1 MNNYPKIAVLLSTYN
16 GGKFLSEQLDS
27 LLEQTY
33 SNLIIVVRDDDSHDD
48 TDLILDDYS
57 TRYKE
62 KIHRILG
69 DKNNLGASGSF
80 SCLVEYALREKER
93 LGLTSAYLMFCDQD
107 DIWVPEKVAIQV
119 KEMLATEK
127 RIPTQ
132 PVLIHS
138 DLYVV
143 SATNQ
148 LIAESFIRY
157 QGLEIKRNDFA
168 NIIISNLV
176 TGCTALI
183 NEELAKKAIPIPKK
197 AIMHD
202 WWLALLASAT
212 GEVIFLPTPLV
223 YYRQHGLNTIGA
235 KKFIKGPTENWSVLQ
250 GLLNAKPNRH
260 LSEVASQAQEFRK
273 IHGAKLNLRKNVS
286 LLVSA
291 FMSVNMGP
299 FQRLVYRIARAL

>member
-16 GGKFLSEQLDS
+16 GEKFLSEQLDS

-157 QGLEIKRNDFA
+157 QGLELKRNDFA

-183 NEELAKKAIPIPKK
+183 NEELAKNAIPIPKK
-197 AIMHD
+197 DADMSFDAATCIGCGACVATCKNGSAM
-202 WWLALLASAT
+202 LFVSAKVSQFSLLPQGKVEANRRALNMVGKMDELGFGNCTNTGACEVECPKGISLDNIARMNSDFLKAS
-212 GEVIFLPTPLV
+212 I
-223 YYRQHGLNTIGA
+223 
-235 KKFIKGPTENWSVLQ
+235 
-250 GLLNAKPNRH
+250 
-260 LSEVASQAQEFRK
+260 LSEE
-273 IHGAKLNLRKNVS
+273 
-286 LLVSA
+286 
-291 FMSVNMGP
+291 
-299 FQRLVYRIARAL
+299 